1 MKLRF
6 RVGRKEGS
14 KQARKNGDIEALAD
28 AMRALKNPTTK
39 EIWPDC
45 VLPRKS
51 VLAERPVG
59 GVAQTNVIWRLGIN
73 LRSPKTFRLS
83 ILHAN

>member
-28 AMRALKNPTTK
+28 AMRALKNGNK
-39 EIWPDC
+39 GE
-45 VLPRKS
+45 LPFELEFYQNS
-51 VLAERPVG
+51 
-59 GVAQTNVIWRLGIN
+59 
-73 LRSPKTFRLS
+73 
-83 ILHAN
+83 

>member
-28 AMRALKNPTTK
+28 AMRALKK
-39 EIWPDC
+39 
-45 VLPRKS
+45 R
-51 VLAERPVG
+51 
-59 GVAQTNVIWRLGIN
+59 
-73 LRSPKTFRLS
+73 
-83 ILHAN
+83 ILIKRADGFA